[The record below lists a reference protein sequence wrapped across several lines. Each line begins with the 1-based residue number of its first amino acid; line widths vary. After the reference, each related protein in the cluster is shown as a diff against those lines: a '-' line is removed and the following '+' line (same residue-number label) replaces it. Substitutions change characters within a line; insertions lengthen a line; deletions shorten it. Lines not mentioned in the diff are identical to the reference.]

1 MLKAIS
7 NSSGPI
13 AVGLNID
20 FLHSRSWGDSC
31 VLLAALTE
39 WDHYECAYIN
49 YYSVLRTLQREMG
62 HVIYKSRC
70 FCNATAFWS
79 ERHDSA
85 VFHRHLPLI
94 LSRDRISG
102 RCILYSFE
110 CVSQCSCL
118 WYEQNKKSF
127 WIMYTIVSKFT
138 LCIYSY
144 QNYCQDHSLSFLKM
158 FLMFR
163 SGPFWANFNIRRI

>member
-1 MLKAIS
+1 
-7 NSSGPI
+7 
-13 AVGLNID
+13 
-20 FLHSRSWGDSC
+20 
-31 VLLAALTE
+31 
-39 WDHYECAYIN
+39 
-49 YYSVLRTLQREMG
+49 MG

-70 FCNATAFWS
+70 SCNATAFWS

-138 LCIYSY
+138 LCIPIKTTAKIILFLFLQFSWCFDLDRFGPTSTSVEYNSWSQTKVTDFVY
-144 QNYCQDHSLSFLKM
+144 RTNRNKWILKFGFWKDNLIHVLAWPYLYPQWLS
-158 FLMFR
+158 
-163 SGPFWANFNIRRI
+163 